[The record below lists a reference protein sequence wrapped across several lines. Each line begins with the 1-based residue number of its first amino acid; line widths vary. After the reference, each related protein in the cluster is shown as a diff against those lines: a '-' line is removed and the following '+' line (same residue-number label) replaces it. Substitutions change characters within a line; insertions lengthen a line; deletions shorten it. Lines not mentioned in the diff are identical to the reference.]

1 MNINSGNYE
10 IWFLDYFENQLSAEQ
25 VATLFLFLEQHP
37 HLKEEFDAFENTSI
51 HLEDLENE
59 ILPNKSNLKKQDFIS
74 EQNIQEYFIAEIEGE
89 LPLAKQ
95 AQLQNFLQ
103 EHPQYHEERDLFQKT
118 KLPAKNE
125 EVFPKKNKLR
135 RGVVLPFYQTNE
147 FYRVAA
153 LILLLLGAAF
163 LFNIYRLNNS
173 SDSHVVENK
182 DSLTVP
188 VIIENKP
195 ENISNQRIYSSI
207 DSISTKKEI
216 RQEKLAEK
224 KENVFTPIKNNNTNR
239 LNNKALHPSAEKEK
253 FAQSEIAN
261 RSFENKIPT
270 LASKEI
276 ELLNVQEPILFA
288 ERRYTPKAT
297 IAYENPNEPPSL
309 IKILQAERIA
319 NEVMDAA
326 AKNINKAIGSEL
338 VSSSENP
345 LKLPF
350 KSRILK
356 FVGNAIGKITNNKIA
371 VRTSFDPITGNL
383 SAYEIET
390 KKKLIQKQF
399 DSARY

>member
-276 ELLNVQEPILFA
+276 ELLNVQEPIFFA

>member
-10 IWFLDYFENQLSAEQ
+10 NWFLDYFENQLSAEQ

-51 HLEDLENE
+51 HLEDVENE

-276 ELLNVQEPILFA
+276 ELLNVQEPIFFA

>member
-239 LNNKALHPSAEKEK
+239 LNNKDLHPSAEKEK

-276 ELLNVQEPILFA
+276 ELLNVQEPIFFA

>member
-25 VATLFLFLEQHP
+25 VAELFIFIEQHP

-51 HLEDLENE
+51 HLENLENE

-103 EHPQYHEERDLFQKT
+103 EHPQYHEERDLFLKT

-224 KENVFTPIKNNNTNR
+224 KENVFPPIKNNNTNR
-239 LNNKALHPSAEKEK
+239 LNNKALHPSAENEK

-261 RSFENKIPT
+261 RSFENKIPA

-309 IKILQAERIA
+309 IKIFQAERIA
-319 NEVMDAA
+319 NEVMDVA

>member
-10 IWFLDYFENQLSAEQ
+10 NWFLDYFENQLSAEQ

-51 HLEDLENE
+51 HLEDVENE

>member
-95 AQLQNFLQ
+95 AQLQKFLQ

>member
-25 VATLFLFLEQHP
+25 VAELFIFIEQHP

-51 HLEDLENE
+51 HLENLENE

-103 EHPQYHEERDLFQKT
+103 EHPQYHEERDLFLKT

-224 KENVFTPIKNNNTNR
+224 KENVFPPIKNNNTNR

-261 RSFENKIPT
+261 RSFENKIPA

-309 IKILQAERIA
+309 IKIFQAERIA
-319 NEVMDAA
+319 NEVMDVA